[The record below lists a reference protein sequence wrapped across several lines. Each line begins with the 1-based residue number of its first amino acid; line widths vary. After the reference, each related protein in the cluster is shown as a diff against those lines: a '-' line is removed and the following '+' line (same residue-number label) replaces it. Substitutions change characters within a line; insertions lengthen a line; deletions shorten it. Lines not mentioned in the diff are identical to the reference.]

1 MEGPGR
7 PSSAALSVVAL
18 SVAQRVQP
26 PETLTARQAQ
36 LWREIVATKP
46 AEWFAADTT
55 PLLTAYVKAIESHER
70 LAAEFQTAT
79 LDAAGIGLAKDL
91 CAMLTKT
98 AKLIESL
105 ARSMRL
111 TQQSRYTPQAAATAD
126 RKATKDQRKLHQ
138 R

>member
-7 PSSAALSVVAL
+7 PSTAALSVVAI

-55 PLLTAYVKAIESHER
+55 PLLAAYVKAIDSHER
-70 LAAEFQTAT
+70 LSREFEMAS
-79 LDAAGIGLAKDL
+79 LDADQMTRTKAL
-91 CAMLTKT
+91 CEMLTKT
-98 AKLIESL
+98 ANLVASL
-105 ARSMRL
+105 ATKMRM
-111 TQQSRYTPQAAATAD
+111 TQQSRYTPQSAGTAD
-126 RKATKDQRKLHQ
+126 RKTTKDTRKLHQ